1 LVERLLERGD
11 DVAIMHRGR
20 GTPFGGRVE
29 EILCDRTDPKAVRRA
44 LTGTAFDVVYDNVYD
59 WERGTSGDQVSAA
72 AIASN
77 ASGRYVFTS
86 SVAVYPPG
94 GVFFGEDA
102 DLVPPDGPN
111 VYGAQKAD

>member
-1 LVERLLERGD
+1 
-11 DVAIMHRGR
+11 
-20 GTPFGGRVE
+20 
-29 EILCDRTDPKAVRRA
+29 
-44 LTGTAFDVVYDNVYD
+44 
-59 WERGTSGDQVSAA
+59 TSGDQVSAA

-94 GVFFGEDA
+94 GVFGEDA

-111 VYGAQKAD
+111 VYGAQKADSERALFKLGREQALPVTTLRPAFIYGPYNPFEREAFFWDRLRAGRPIIIPGDGMATMQWVY